1 MEVLYLLIPLA
12 LLLLI
17 VILAGFFW
25 AIRSGQFDDL
35 QGPAHEVLMDDDGI
49 KTTKPASQTVD
60 DKANLKE

>member
-17 VILAGFFW
+17 VILGGFFW